1 MEVIWIA
8 AILINTDTGYVGTNW
23 EGGPAR
29 CSRRNMSTMRLPAG
43 PLPRLWETG
52 KHGKD
57 VENPF
62 TNRMG
67 NGNSK
72 QELGEAFV

>member
-1 MEVIWIA
+1 
-8 AILINTDTGYVGTNW
+8 
-23 EGGPAR
+23 
-29 CSRRNMSTMRLPAG
+29 MSTMRLPAG

-72 QELGEAFV
+72 QELGEASVL